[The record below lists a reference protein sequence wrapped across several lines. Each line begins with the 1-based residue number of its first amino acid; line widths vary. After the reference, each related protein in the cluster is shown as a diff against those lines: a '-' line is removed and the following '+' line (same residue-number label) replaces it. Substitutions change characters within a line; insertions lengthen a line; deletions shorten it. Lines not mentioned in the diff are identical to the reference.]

1 MCNKNLQIF
10 LAQLLKTL
18 FILPMLSKKQKHAL
32 LLLVPQNPLLFKR
45 LPVMYSSFELWE
57 ASSFQD
63 HFISSLDTGL
73 QFVSFATF
81 IFFSFFLWRAV
92 PGETE
97 QIKPEGRIRDAQQEH
112 ILSYKPDSKRQRY
125 NIEVFIRI
133 SGPVKNLF
141 SKPDI
146 FQWPTS

>member
-1 MCNKNLQIF
+1 MQQKSANF
-10 LAQLLKTL
+10 LAHLLKTL

-45 LPVMYSSFELWE
+45 LTVMYSSFELWE
-57 ASSFQD
+57 ASSFQN

-73 QFVSFATF
+73 QFVSFAS
-81 IFFSFFLWRAV
+81 FFCFFHFLLLFLWRAV

-97 QIKPEGRIRDAQQEH
+97 QIKPEGRIRDAQREH

-125 NIEVFIRI
+125 NI
-133 SGPVKNLF
+133 
-141 SKPDI
+141 
-146 FQWPTS
+146 